1 MYQAKGRDCFFY
13 IVRRWKSIVIVALVA
28 AILMCGLDVY
38 KTLRRWDRDKKQCE
52 IDAIDYQDA
61 LKIADDA
68 ATVFDNQIEANNEEI
83 ERLQEDPILE
93 FDIDK
98 VGTSSVF
105 LQFDEVD
112 NGEGGTR
119 PFPTGLMTLY
129 TNALTDITDWDKV
142 GKKGDIKGKYA
153 RELFTYTV
161 DVTGRTIYLKI
172 HGKTEKQSSA
182 MLESILDQLASYT
195 ETLDSDTR
203 ACFTYS
209 EVNKYTKVGKDE
221 GFEII
226 QNGIRNTIRDLNNDN
241 VNLNNVK
248 AEVEYPVEP
257 PTMPSTFDVVKSF
270 IKYFVF
276 GCAVGGCGMIAI
288 YYVLFYLNNRLHS
301 ADELEH
307 YTEANTIVYDSV
319 KKSKLDRFIAN
330 KENRGLLYSQ
340 EEAVIRTVNNIKLA
354 HPDVSKIMFTGIRSD
369 EQIKAIKSS
378 LEKTKDLGLQY
389 GLEKNVLTDK
399 EAFDHL
405 KYYDA
410 VVLVE
415 KLDKIS
421 VSLIKKEIEQIDI
434 AGKKVVGGLIIR

>member
-1 MYQAKGRDCFFY
+1 M
-13 IVRRWKSIVIVALVA
+13 
-28 AILMCGLDVY
+28 
-38 KTLRRWDRDKKQCE
+38 
-52 IDAIDYQDA
+52 
-61 LKIADDA
+61 
-68 ATVFDNQIEANNEEI
+68 
-83 ERLQEDPILE
+83 
-93 FDIDK
+93 
-98 VGTSSVF
+98 
-105 LQFDEVD
+105 D

-319 KKSKLDRFIAN
+319 KKSKLDRFIAV

-340 EEAVIRTVNNIKLA
+340 EDAVIRTVNNIKLA
-354 HPDVSKIMFTGIRSD
+354 YPDVSKIMFTGIRSD

-421 VSLIKKEIEQIDI
+421 VSLIKKEIEQIQI
-434 AGKKVVGGLIIR
+434 AGKEVIGCLVVR